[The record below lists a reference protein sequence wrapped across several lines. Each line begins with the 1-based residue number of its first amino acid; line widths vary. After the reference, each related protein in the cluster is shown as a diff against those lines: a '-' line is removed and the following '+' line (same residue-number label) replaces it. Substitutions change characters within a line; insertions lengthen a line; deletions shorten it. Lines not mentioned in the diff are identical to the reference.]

1 VSAEFQEPA
10 GLLSAF
16 VSAKVFAADASEP
29 EKVSAA
35 ECRRH
40 RRRDPA
46 LPMEPPK
53 DSAAVSAKASA

>member
-1 VSAEFQEPA
+1 VSAEA
-10 GLLSAF
+10 
-16 VSAKVFAADASEP
+16 FAADASEP

-40 RRRDPA
+40 RRRDPV

-53 DSAAVSAKASA
+53 DSAAVSVSA